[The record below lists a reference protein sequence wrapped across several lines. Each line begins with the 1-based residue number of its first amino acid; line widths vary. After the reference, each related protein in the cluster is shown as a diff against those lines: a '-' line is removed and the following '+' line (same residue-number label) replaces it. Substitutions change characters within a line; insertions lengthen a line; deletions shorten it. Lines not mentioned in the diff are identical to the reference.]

1 MTIFQILAL
10 AAQAAEATPTP
21 PADMGSMPSQ
31 PDGIITIFHVLV
43 LSRWIHFAAVFV
55 LFGSS
60 FFWFY
65 MGRERLLA
73 GPGGLPKTLRAT
85 TLLLRVAAPVA
96 AISGV
101 AWLAGILA
109 NMTSG
114 FSNLADP
121 ENWRLFFFETQF
133 GPVSVLRLTLLAA
146 AVVVTLLPWRNRAW
160 FSALLHIGALL
171 LISQAWLGHANE
183 GGEGLYGAAMII
195 AYAIHAL
202 AAGAWV
208 GGLPPLLFACVEQRH
223 FGPEDARIW
232 TIDVLTRYSWMA
244 IVAVALIV
252 ASGIANAG
260 FRVAGSFDKLFDTGY
275 GDVLFTKIGVVAL
288 MLALASFNRFIAMPR
303 LRAATLCGMKQINK
317 LRISVAAELLLG
329 ILVLLV
335 AAVLGITPPPQ

>member
-1 MTIFQILAL
+1 
-10 AAQAAEATPTP
+10 
-21 PADMGSMPSQ
+21 MPQ
-31 PDGIITIFHVLV
+31 ETGGLITIFHFLV
-43 LSRWIHFAAVFV
+43 LSRWIHFFSIFI

-65 MGRERLLA
+65 MGQERLLA
-73 GPGGLPKTLRAT
+73 GPGGLPRTLRAT
-85 TLLLRVAAPVA
+85 TILLRIAAPVA

-101 AWLAGILA
+101 AWLAGLLA

-114 FSNLADP
+114 FGNLADP

-133 GPVSVLRLTLLAA
+133 GPVSILRLAMLAA
-146 AVVVTLLPWRNRAW
+146 AVVVALLPWRNRAW

-183 GGEGLYGAAMII
+183 GGAGLYGAVMII

-208 GGLPPLLFACVEQRH
+208 GGLPPLLFACVEQR
-223 FGPEDARIW
+223 FFSLEDARNW
-232 TIDVLTRYSWMA
+232 TIDILLRYSWMA
-244 IVAVALIV
+244 IVAVVLIV
-252 ASGIANAG
+252 ASGAVNAG

-275 GDVLFTKIGVVAL
+275 GDVLLTKIGVVAV
-288 MLALASFNRFIAMPR
+288 MLVLASFNRFIALPR
-303 LRAATLCGMKQINK
+303 LRAAPLKGMIQINK

-329 ILVLLV
+329 VVVLFV
-335 AAVLGITPPPQ
+335 AAVLGMTPPPQ

>member
-1 MTIFQILAL
+1 MTIVQILAS
-10 AAQAAEATPTP
+10 AAQAAEDVPAP
-21 PADMGSMPSQ
+21 PADMGSMPQDS
-31 PDGIITIFHVLV
+31 GGFITIFHFLV
-43 LSRWIHFAAVFV
+43 LSRWVHFASVFV

-85 TLLLRVAAPVA
+85 TILLRAAAPIA

-114 FSNLADP
+114 FANLDDP

-133 GPVSVLRLTLLAA
+133 GTVSILRLALLAA

-183 GGEGLYGAAMII
+183 GGEGLYGAAMLI
-195 AYAIHAL
+195 AYAVHTL

-223 FGPEDARIW
+223 FNPEDARTW
-232 TIDVLTRYSWMA
+232 TVDVLMRYSSMA
-244 IVAVALIV
+244 IVAVVLIV

-260 FRVAGSFDKLFDTGY
+260 FRVVGSFDKLFDTGY
-275 GDVLFTKIGVVAL
+275 GDVLFAKIGVVAL
-288 MLALASFNRFIAMPR
+288 MLVLASFNRFVALPR
-303 LRAATLCGMKQINK
+303 LRAASLKGMTQINR
-317 LRISVAAELLLG
+317 LRISVGAELLLG
-329 ILVLLV
+329 VLVLFI
-335 AAVLGITPPPQ
+335 AAVLGMTPPPQ